1 MAQGGSI
8 WSLSGPH
15 SQDDRPER
23 RHSTW
28 RLKRRRGEHD
38 KHMFLSNSCIMI
50 HKHTILTIS
59 WHHTQ
64 RLPAKVLI
72 FLWQIWHLLDL
83 QSALIQSWDATWDT
97 EEQKQGWC
105 PTTATFF
112 FFSSITLLFKY
123 YYFQHVYTHTA
134 EGAAIPSI
142 GFTFLCNV
150 WTGLKMQIQFSRT
163 MFMFATVVLAK
174 QSSPEWLQEKLHHY
188 GFF

>member
-112 FFSSITLLFKY
+112 FFQVLLYFSSIIIFNM
-123 YYFQHVYTHTA
+123 
-134 EGAAIPSI
+134 
-142 GFTFLCNV
+142 FTP
-150 WTGLKMQIQFSRT
+150 IQQ
-163 MFMFATVVLAK
+163 K
-174 QSSPEWLQEKLHHY
+174 WLQYRALVSSFCAMSGQVLRCKYNSAEQCSCLPLWC
-188 GFF
+188 